1 MSFEWILFI
10 VCLLGWAGTVRL
22 IWSRRTLITMLLFV
36 MMTVWLYLSGVLILL
51 TLNPPLEIWL
61 LLGILPVIV
70 VAYGYRI
77 YDHRVKDNKVKRD
90 DSDQRAETTASEGQT
105 G

>member
-1 MSFEWILFI
+1 MTFEVILFAI
-10 VCLLGWAGTVRL
+10 CLLGWLGALRL
-22 IWSRRTLITMLLFV
+22 IWSRRTLVTLLLFV

-51 TLNPPLEIWL
+51 TLSPPLEIWL

-77 YDHRVKDNKVKRD
+77 YDHRVKDKKAKREN
-90 DSDQRAETTASEGQT
+90 SGTRSESTASEGQT
-105 G
+105 R